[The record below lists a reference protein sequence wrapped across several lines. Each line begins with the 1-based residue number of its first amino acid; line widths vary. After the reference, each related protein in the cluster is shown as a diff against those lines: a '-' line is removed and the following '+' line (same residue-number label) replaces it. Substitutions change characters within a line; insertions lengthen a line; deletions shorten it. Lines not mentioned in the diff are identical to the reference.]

1 MVELLLLGRQHGYSR
16 LDQACQEA
24 LSLGCS
30 AAAAVRYLMTRAQS
44 DRAAPPRLEV
54 AALRSYE
61 RPLPE
66 VRTYDALLAMEM
78 V

>member
-1 MVELLLLGRQHGYSR
+1 MVELLLLGQQHGYGG

-24 LSLGCS
+24 LRLGCS
-30 AAAAVRYLMTRAQS
+30 DAAAMSNLMTREER
-44 DRAAPPRLEV
+44 DRAVFPRLEV
-54 AALRSYE
+54 AALQSYE

-66 VRTYDALLAMEM
+66 ARIYDALLETEM